1 MSLPEILKSCET
13 RRGAAEDAI
22 HDAEEQLGRA
32 IPDDYKAV
40 LQESDGLEGF
50 ISAEAYVSFW
60 AAADLATL
68 NDAYAVAEFVPEV
81 TLLGTDG
88 GDTGYGYRKFGEQIE
103 YVALP
108 LVGMEP
114 SAIVVIGRS
123 FMELIES
130 LAQ

>member
-13 RRGAAEDAI
+13 RGGAVEGALD
-22 HDAEEQLGRA
+22 DAEQQLGRA
-32 IPDDYKAV
+32 LPDDYKAV

-50 ISAEAYVSFW
+50 ISADAYISLW
-60 AAADLATL
+60 STADLASL
-68 NDAYAVAEFVPEV
+68 NEAYAVAEFVPEV
-81 TLLGTDG
+81 ILLGTDG
-88 GDTGYGYRKFGEQIE
+88 GDTGYGYRKVGEQIE

-114 SAIVVIGRS
+114 SAITVIGKS
-123 FMELIES
+123 FMELLES

>member
-1 MSLPEILKSCET
+1 MNLPEILKSCET
-13 RRGAAEDAI
+13 RSGADEGAL
-22 HDAEEQLGRA
+22 HDAEQQLGRA
-32 IPDDYKAV
+32 LPDDYKAV

-50 ISAEAYVSFW
+50 ISADAYVSLW
-60 AAADLATL
+60 SAADLAGL
-68 NDAYAVAEFVPEV
+68 NEAYAVAAFVPEV

-88 GDTGYGYRKFGEQIE
+88 GDTGYGYRKVGEQIE

-114 SAIVVIGRS
+114 SAITVIGKS
-123 FMELIES
+123 FMELLES